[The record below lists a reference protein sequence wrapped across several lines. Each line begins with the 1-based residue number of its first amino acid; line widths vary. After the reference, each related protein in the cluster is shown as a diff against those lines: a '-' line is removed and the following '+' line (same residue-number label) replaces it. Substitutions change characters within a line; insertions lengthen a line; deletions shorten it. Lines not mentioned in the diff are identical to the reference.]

1 MTDIPI
7 LDGILAFIESY
18 KLGIAMVGVA
28 VVGLGLLTRAVAPD
42 WSRDHKPA
50 LISMIVGGIVLT
62 MIPDIAALIVG

>member
-28 VVGLGLLTRAVAPD
+28 VVGLRLLTRAVAPD

-50 LISMIVGGIVLT
+50 LISMIVSGIVLT
-62 MIPDIAALIVG
+62 MISDITSLIIG